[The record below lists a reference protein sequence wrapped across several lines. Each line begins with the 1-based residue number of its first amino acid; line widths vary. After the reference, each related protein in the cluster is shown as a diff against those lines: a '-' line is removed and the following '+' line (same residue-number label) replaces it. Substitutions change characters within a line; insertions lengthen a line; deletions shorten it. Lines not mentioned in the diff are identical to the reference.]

1 MFCSETLTE
10 WDPKWFRLFVSDVS
24 NDCTEKVL
32 TEAFSKYKT
41 FQKAKVIK
49 DRLSNKVRSLSILV
63 TLACFARARTYLCLL
78 PPRLP
83 SLPLFLSFALT
94 ALFPLCFALIQS
106 KYAFLAF
113 SDPEDFLLAWKQMDG
128 KYVGNRPIRLSKA
141 TTQVRSVEI
150 GNRKAKMFDKA
161 AGKGGVGVGARGR
174 VL

>member
-1 MFCSETLTE
+1 KRTTVIRKGGGKMWDDETLTE

-49 DRLSNKVRSLSILV
+49 DRLSNK
-63 TLACFARARTYLCLL
+63 
-78 PPRLP
+78 
-83 SLPLFLSFALT
+83 
-94 ALFPLCFALIQS
+94 S

-141 TTQVRSVEI
+141 TTAVRSVEI
-150 GNRKAKMFDKA
+150 GTKKAKMFDKA
-161 AGKGGVGVGARGR
+161 
-174 VL
+174 

>member
-1 MFCSETLTE
+1 MVGADDRDLAFLPSSPTLVE

-32 TEAFSKYKT
+32 TEAFSKYPSFKKT
-41 FQKAKVIK
+41 RVVK
-49 DRLSNKVRSLSILV
+49 DRLSNKVCSSRRQRSLVYVCAPKLTSS
-63 TLACFARARTYLCLL
+63 
-78 PPRLP
+78 
-83 SLPLFLSFALT
+83 SLPAPLS
-94 ALFPLCFALIQS
+94 QS

-141 TTQVRSVEI
+141 TTNIRPVEI
-150 GNRKAKMFDKA
+150 GNHKAKMFDQA
-161 AGKGGVGVGARGR
+161 PKGGIGLGERGR

>member
-1 MFCSETLTE
+1 MAFSSSPSSETLTE

-49 DRLSNKVRSLSILV
+49 DRLSNKVRSLSFSLFRETQLNSTPV
-63 TLACFARARTYLCLL
+63 LSTLL
-78 PPRLP
+78 PLSLTNPL
-83 SLPLFLSFALT
+83 LPLPPPTLLFA
-94 ALFPLCFALIQS
+94 QS

-141 TTQVRSVEI
+141 TTAVRSVEI
-150 GNRKAKMFDKA
+150 GTKKAKMFDKA